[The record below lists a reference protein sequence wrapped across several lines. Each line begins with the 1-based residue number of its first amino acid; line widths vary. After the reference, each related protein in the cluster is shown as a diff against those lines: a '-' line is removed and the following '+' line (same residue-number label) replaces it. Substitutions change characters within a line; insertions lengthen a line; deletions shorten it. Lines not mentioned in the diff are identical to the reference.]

1 MLGQTKKKPHVAVL
15 GAGIMGSSAAL
26 FLARRGAR
34 VSLFDAARRP
44 FDGASRWNEGK
55 IHLGYLYSAD
65 PSLETAR
72 RVLPGGLAF
81 KALTEE
87 LIGSPLDGAMTA
99 EDDTYLVHR
108 QSVVPDTAIGHYLD
122 AVTALTISHPEAS
135 RYLVDLTAARV
146 RRLTPAEL
154 TRDFDPAVIVAGY
167 RVPERS
173 VSTVW
178 LADRFASALAAEPG
192 IELALETRI
201 KAVRPAGESLEGPL
215 FVETIRGTE
224 GPFDFAVN
232 ALWDGR
238 LVIDAGL
245 GLLPAAAWSHRFR
258 LSVFLRTRAAVTVP
272 SSVVATG
279 PFGDIKN
286 YNGRDLY
293 LSWYP
298 VGLIAE
304 GSGIAPPQLPELE
317 DVDRGRI
324 IGEIFRRLGDGIPA
338 VNELEA
344 GAETIQIGG
353 GWVYAV
359 GTGPL
364 NDARSTLHRRDQIG
378 IQRTGSYFSVDTGK
392 YSIAPWLA
400 RQVADAIIA

>member
-1 MLGQTKKKPHVAVL
+1 MKKRPHVAVL
-15 GAGIMGSSAAL
+15 GCGIMGSATAL
-26 FLARRGAR
+26 FLARRGAQ

-87 LIGSPLDGAMTA
+87 LIGYPLDGAMTQ
-99 EDDTYLVHR
+99 EDDTYVVHR
-108 QSVVPDTAIGHYLD
+108 QSVVGDDAIGRYFE
-122 AVTALTISHPEAS
+122 AVTALALSHPEAS
-135 RYLVDLTAARV
+135 RYLVDLTVAQV
-146 RRLTPAEL
+146 RRLTAAEL
-154 TRDFDPAVIVAGY
+154 ARDYDSATIIAGY

-192 IELALETRI
+192 IELTLETRVQ
-201 KAVRPAGESLEGPL
+201 AVRPARESLDGPL
-215 FVETIRGTE
+215 LVETIRGAE
-224 GPFDFAVN
+224 GPFDFVVN

-238 LVIDAGL
+238 PAIDAGL

-272 SSVVATG
+272 STLVGTG

-293 LSWYP
+293 LSWYQA
-298 VGLIAE
+298 GLVAE
-304 GSGIAPPQLPELE
+304 GSGLTPPPLPKL
-317 DVDRGRI
+317 DDADRSRI
-324 IGEIFRRLGDGIPA
+324 RTEVFFHLGQIIPA
-338 VNELEA
+338 VKEMERE
-344 GAETIQIGG
+344 AETAELQG

-364 NDARSTLHRRDQIG
+364 SDARSTLHRRDQIG
-378 IQRTGSYFSVDTGK
+378 IHRLGSYFSVDTGK

-400 RQVADAIIA
+400 HQVADTIIGD

>member
-1 MLGQTKKKPHVAVL
+1 MLGQAKKKLHVAVL
-15 GAGIMGSSAAL
+15 GAGIMGSSTAL

-65 PSLETAR
+65 TSLETAK
-72 RVLPGGLAF
+72 RVLPGGLTF

-87 LIGSPLDGAMTA
+87 LISCPLDGAMTQ
-99 EDDTYLVHR
+99 EDDAYLVHR
-108 QSVVPDTAIGHYLD
+108 ESVVADIAVGRYLE
-122 AVTALTISHPEAS
+122 AVSALVLSHPDAG
-135 RYLVDLTAARV
+135 RYLVDLTGARV
-146 RRLTPAEL
+146 RRLTAVEL
-154 TRDFDPAVIVAGY
+154 GRDYDPAVVVGGY

-178 LADRFASALAAEPG
+178 LADRFAGALASEPG
-192 IELALETRI
+192 IELALETRVL
-201 KAVRPAGESLEGPL
+201 AVRPAHESIDGPL
-215 FVETIRGTE
+215 LVETTRGMD
-224 GPFDFAVN
+224 GPFDFVVN

-238 LVIDAGL
+238 PAIDAGL
-245 GLLPAAAWSHRFR
+245 GFLPAAAWSHRFR
-258 LSVFLRTRAAVTVP
+258 LSVFLRTRAVVTVP
-272 SSVVATG
+272 STVVATG

-293 LSWYP
+293 LSWYMA
-298 VGLIAE
+298 GLIAE
-304 GSGIAPPQLPELE
+304 GSGVAPPQLPQL
-317 DVDRGRI
+317 DDAHRGRI
-324 IGEIFRRLGDGIPA
+324 IGEIFRRLGQVIPA
-338 VNELEA
+338 VKDLEVK
-344 GAETIQIGG
+344 AETTRLAG

-378 IQRTGSYFSVDTGK
+378 IQRRGSYFSVDTGK

-400 RQVADAIIA
+400 RQVADAITA

>member
-1 MLGQTKKKPHVAVL
+1 MKKRPHVAVL
-15 GAGIMGSSAAL
+15 GCGIMGSATAL

-34 VSLFDAARRP
+34 VSLFDASRRP

-65 PSLETAR
+65 PSFETAR
-72 RVLPGGLAF
+72 RLLPGGLAF

-87 LIGSPLDGAMTA
+87 LIGCPLDGAMTG

-108 QSVVPDTAIGHYLD
+108 QSVVTDATIGRYCE
-122 AVTALTISHPEAS
+122 AVTALIQSHPEAS

-146 RRLTPAEL
+146 QRLTPAEL
-154 TRDFDPAVIVAGY
+154 NRDYDPAAVVGGY

-178 LADRFASALAAEPG
+178 IADRFASALAADPR
-192 IELALETRI
+192 IELALETRVL
-201 KAVRPAGESLEGPL
+201 AVAPAGESRDGPFL
-215 FVETIRGTE
+215 VETTRGPE
-224 GPFDFAVN
+224 GLFDFVVN

-238 LVIDAGL
+238 PAIDAGL

-258 LSVFLRTRAAVTVP
+258 LSMFLRTRATVTMP
-272 SSVVATG
+272 STLIGIG

-293 LSWYP
+293 LSWYTA
-298 VGLIAE
+298 GLVAE
-304 GSGIAPPQLPELE
+304 GSGLAPPRLPELN
-317 DVDRGRI
+317 DADRGRI
-324 IGEIFRRLGDGIPA
+324 KGEIFRRLGEVIPA
-338 VNELEA
+338 VRDLEA
-344 GAETIQIGG
+344 GAEMIQLGG